1 MKTLVIIL
9 LGVKLN
15 YVSFPMKFDDCLD
28 SFMYT
33 VEKIAKYQTNDTDQG
48 YYTKDGRL
56 VVGHYC
62 K

>member
-1 MKTLVIIL
+1 
-9 LGVKLN
+9 
-15 YVSFPMKFDDCLD
+15 MKFDDCLD

-33 VEKIAKYQTNDTDQG
+33 VEKIAKYHNHTKDKNQG

>member
-15 YVSFPMKFDDCLD
+15 YVSFPMKFESCFD
-28 SFMYT
+28 SFMFT
-33 VEKIAKYQTNDTDQG
+33 VERIAKYQTNDIDQG